1 MVAEAN
7 RENIMSTIKIK
18 AKESKGSVT
27 VRTLVKHPM
36 ETGQRKN
43 KKTGEKIPA
52 HFIQEVTC
60 KANGEEVMN
69 VYWGPAVSKNPYLTF
84 VYEGS
89 KGDTIEL
96 SWLDNQG
103 NRDSNKATV
112 K

>member
-1 MVAEAN
+1 MVAGVN
-7 RENIMSTIKIK
+7 RENIMSTIKIR
-18 AKESKGSVT
+18 AKENNGSVT
-27 VRTLVKHPM
+27 VRSLIKHPM

-60 KANGEEVMN
+60 KANGKEVIN

-89 KGDTIEL
+89 KGDKIEL